1 MALRN
6 RRLAVSVATVPERVT
21 AAAGLDMVSPT
32 QPKGHDVEVDQLVA
46 ELLARGDINDDTTIE
61 LNRILGEWR
70 EGKLAPDDA
79 DYVTA
84 LHAKVMNLVPD
95 VQEPTQGLGPAR
107 LDGLDIEEWRERA
120 LRAEARLADLEDAA
134 RSP

>member
-1 MALRN
+1 VTDREV
-6 RRLAVSVATVPERVT
+6 LAITPPDE
-21 AAAGLDMVSPT
+21 
-32 QPKGHDVEVDQLVA
+32 PKGHDVQLDQLIA

-61 LNRILGEWR
+61 LNRILNDWR
-70 EGKLAPDDA
+70 EGKLDPGDA

-84 LHAKVMNLVPD
+84 LHAKVMNLMPD
-95 VQEPTQGLGPAR
+95 AEAPSQGVGPDR

-134 RSP
+134 RNP

>member
-21 AAAGLDMVSPT
+21 AAAGLDMVRPT

-84 LHAKVMNLVPD
+84 LHAKVTALLVETID
-95 VQEPTQGLGPAR
+95 CNFGAGFATLGWEA
-107 LDGLDIEEWRERA
+107 IERMVPY
-120 LRAEARLADLEDAA
+120 AD
-134 RSP
+134 